1 MSVLEDLIAAF
12 SDSSVIV
19 LGMLVFLATAVTTF
33 GAMLAMRARA
43 AVKRRAAGIAEY
55 SGEAAESRTL
65 QRSSL
70 QAVQRLLDYT
80 TKHYMRSSKD
90 KGDVKVLRRRMIQ
103 AGIYDTR
110 AVAFFFIARSAFA
123 VAIAAAVF
131 FSCP

>member
-55 SGEAAESRTL
+55 SGEGGGITHLAALEPASGSASARL
-65 QRSSL
+65 HDQALHAVEQR
-70 QAVQRLLDYT
+70 
-80 TKHYMRSSKD
+80 
-90 KGDVKVLRRRMIQ
+90 
-103 AGIYDTR
+103 
-110 AVAFFFIARSAFA
+110 
-123 VAIAAAVF
+123 
-131 FSCP
+131 